1 MRIAIVSETWLP
13 QVNGVS
19 RTLDELARFLGNCGD
34 DLLLMIPRYR
44 PQAESS
50 AGCRISSFAGPRL
63 PFYTEIRLPIARP
76 ATVRN
81 QLKAFAPD
89 LVHIAT
95 EGPLGWAALRAARGL
110 SLPVAT
116 SYHTHFAPYL
126 SAYRL
131 GMLTG
136 TAWSYLRWFHNRADL
151 TLCPTPSARR
161 QLLDKGFRGVEVWSR
176 GVDSRRFD
184 PAHSDPRLRQ
194 DLGIGPQE
202 TVLLYVGRLA
212 AEKNLPMLIA
222 AYRLLKGPKRLLL
235 VGDGPLR
242 PVLERRAIPGVMFAG
257 YRHGAELARF
267 YASADIFAF
276 PSLTE
281 TFGNVVLEA
290 MASGLA
296 TVGFAVP
303 GPGDQIVDGETGL
316 LAAQIDAGALAA
328 RLQELIDERPLRL
341 RLAKAARAFAVSR
354 SWEEINRQVRMHYLR
369 ISATKE
375 AGIQPEGVPD
385 IKENE
390 SC

>member
-1 MRIAIVSETWLP
+1 LRIAIVSETWLP
-13 QVNGVS
+13 QINGVS
-19 RTLDELARFLGNCGD
+19 RTLNELTLFLDGCGD

-44 PQAESS
+44 PPVASS
-50 AGCRISSFAGPRL
+50 ASCQISSFAGTRL
-63 PFYTEIRLPIARP
+63 PFYPEIRLPLARP
-76 ATVRN
+76 ASIRK
-81 QLKAFAPD
+81 QLKTFAPD

-95 EGPLGWAALRAARGL
+95 EGPLGWAALRAARSL

-131 GMLTG
+131 GMLTEA
-136 TAWSYLRWFHNRADL
+136 AWAYLRWFHNRTDL
-151 TLCPTPSARR
+151 TLCPTPSARQ
-161 QLLDKGFRGVEVWSR
+161 QLLTKGFRNVDVWSR
-176 GVDSRRFD
+176 GVDNRRFD
-184 PAHSDPRLRQ
+184 PAHRDPLLRKK
-194 DLGIGPQE
+194 LGIASEE

-212 AEKNLPMLIA
+212 AEKNLAMLID

-242 PVLERRAIPGVMFAG
+242 AELERQAIPGVLFAG

-296 TVGFAVP
+296 TVGFAVQ

-316 LAAQIDAGALAA
+316 LVATIDAETLAT
-328 RLQELIDERPLRL
+328 RLQELVDERPLRR
-341 RLAKAARAFAVSR
+341 RLGNAARACAVGR
-354 SWEEINRQVRMHYLR
+354 SWDEINRQVRMHYLR
-369 ISATKE
+369 LCTTRARE
-375 AGIQPEGVPD
+375 PERTTENL
-385 IKENE
+385 ENE

>member
-19 RTLDELARFLGNCGD
+19 RVLDELARFLNGCGD
-34 DLLLMIPRYR
+34 ELMLMIPRYQ
-44 PQAESS
+44 PQTAPS
-50 AGCRISSFAGPRL
+50 AGCRVSAFAGTRL
-63 PFYTEIRLPIARP
+63 PFYPEIRLPLARP
-76 ATVRN
+76 AVVRK
-81 QLKAFAPD
+81 QMAAFAPD

-95 EGPLGWAALRAARGL
+95 EGPLGWASLRAARSL
-110 SLPVAT
+110 ALPVAT

-126 SAYRL
+126 AAYRL

-161 QLLDKGFRGVEVWSR
+161 QLQEKGFRDVEVWSR
-176 GVDSRRFD
+176 GVDSQRFD
-184 PAHSDPRLRQ
+184 PLRSDPRLRR
-194 DLGIGPQE
+194 DLGIAPEE

-212 AEKNLPMLIA
+212 AEKNLPMLVD
-222 AYRLLKGPKRLLL
+222 AYRRLKGPKRLLL

-242 PVLERRAIPGVMFAG
+242 ATLERQAIPGVLFAG
-257 YRHGAELARF
+257 YRHGVELARF

-296 TVGFAVP
+296 AACFAVA

-316 LAAQIDAGALAA
+316 LAATIDADALAA
-328 RLQELIDERPLRL
+328 RLQQLIDDRALRL
-341 RLAKAARAFAVSR
+341 RLGQAARTFAVGR
-354 SWEEINRQVRMHYLR
+354 SWEEINRQVRMYYLR
-369 ISATKE
+369 ISAVKK
-375 AGIQPEGVPD
+375 IPPEPTTT
-385 IKENE
+385 IRENE

>member
-13 QVNGVS
+13 QINGVS
-19 RTLDELARFLGNCGD
+19 RTLNELTLFLDGCGD

-44 PQAESS
+44 PPVASS
-50 AGCRISSFAGPRL
+50 ASCQISSFAGTRL
-63 PFYTEIRLPIARP
+63 PFYPEIRLPLARP
-76 ATVRN
+76 ASIRK
-81 QLKAFAPD
+81 QLKTFAPD

-95 EGPLGWAALRAARGL
+95 EGPLGWAALRAARSL

-131 GMLTG
+131 GMLTEA
-136 TAWSYLRWFHNRADL
+136 AWAYLRWFHNRTDL
-151 TLCPTPSARR
+151 TLCPTPSARQ
-161 QLLDKGFRGVEVWSR
+161 QLLTKGFRNVDVWSR
-176 GVDSRRFD
+176 GVDNRRFD
-184 PAHSDPRLRQ
+184 PAHRDPLLRKK
-194 DLGIGPQE
+194 LGIASEE

-212 AEKNLPMLIA
+212 AEKNLAMLID

-242 PVLERRAIPGVMFAG
+242 AELERQAIPGVLFAG

-296 TVGFAVP
+296 TVGFAVQ

-316 LAAQIDAGALAA
+316 LVATIDAETLAT
-328 RLQELIDERPLRL
+328 RLQELVDERPLRR
-341 RLAKAARAFAVSR
+341 RLGNAARACAVGR
-354 SWEEINRQVRMHYLR
+354 SWDEINRQVRMHYLR
-369 ISATKE
+369 LCTTRARE
-375 AGIQPEGVPD
+375 PERTTENL
-385 IKENE
+385 ENE

>member
-13 QVNGVS
+13 QINGVS
-19 RTLDELARFLGNCGD
+19 RTLNELALFLGGCGD

-44 PQAESS
+44 PPVASS
-50 AGCRISSFAGPRL
+50 ASCQISSFAGTRL
-63 PFYTEIRLPIARP
+63 PFYPEIRLPLGRP
-76 ATVRN
+76 ASIRK
-81 QLKAFAPD
+81 QLKTFAPD

-95 EGPLGWAALRAARGL
+95 EGPLGWAALRAARSL

-131 GMLTG
+131 GMLTK
-136 TAWSYLRWFHNRADL
+136 TAWAYLRWFHNRTDL
-151 TLCPTPSARR
+151 TLCPTPSARQ
-161 QLLDKGFRGVEVWSR
+161 QLLTKGFRNVDVWSR

-184 PAHSDPRLRQ
+184 PAHRDPQLREE
-194 DLGIGPQE
+194 LGIASEE
-202 TVLLYVGRLA
+202 TALLYVGRLA
-212 AEKNLPMLIA
+212 AEKNLAMLIA
-222 AYRLLKGPKRLLL
+222 AYRLLKGSKRLLL

-242 PVLERRAIPGVMFAG
+242 PELERQAIPGVLFAG
-257 YRHGAELARF
+257 YRYRAELARF

-296 TVGFAVP
+296 TVGFAVQ

-316 LAAQIDAGALAA
+316 LATTIDAATLAA
-328 RLQELIDERPLRL
+328 RLQELIDERTLRL
-341 RLAKAARAFAVSR
+341 RLGNAARACAEGR
-354 SWEEINRQVRMHYLR
+354 SWDEINRQVRMHYLR
-369 ISATKE
+369 LCATRVGE
-375 AGIQPEGVPD
+375 PERTTENL
-385 IKENE
+385 ENE